1 MSTPSLRTRVTAAT
15 SEATWPSTR
24 VYAPWLAEAIW
35 ATKMCSMLPEP
46 LVPIMVELLPP
57 PASLPLLAT
66 LRDCASPSLLETAV
80 SDGPVRHDAVAP
92 PSW

>member
-1 MSTPSLRTRVTAAT
+1 
-15 SEATWPSTR
+15 
-24 VYAPWLAEAIW
+24 
-35 ATKMCSMLPEP
+35 MLPEP

-66 LRDCASPSLLETAV
+66 LPDCASPSLLETAV
-80 SDGPVRHDAVAP
+80 SDGPVRHVAVAP